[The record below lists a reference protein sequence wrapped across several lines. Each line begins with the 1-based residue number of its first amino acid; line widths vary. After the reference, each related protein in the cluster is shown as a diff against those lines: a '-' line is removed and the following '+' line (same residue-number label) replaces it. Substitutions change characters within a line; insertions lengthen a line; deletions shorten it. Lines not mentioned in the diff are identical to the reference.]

1 MDIDSDSDSIE
12 TTAVLLG
19 YAEKEPTGDTSSHLG
34 GEPVTLP
41 FPFPPLLF
49 ALIRT
54 NPYEFSHS
62 LTHKLL
68 CDSQTWL
75 HPNSPPDAR
84 LAKCEH
90 CKNMMS
96 LLLQLNGEIP
106 ESPHARMFY
115 LFACRTK
122 TCRRRKNYAKVL
134 RAVMRST
141 EVPEE
146 PEVPVNFPK
155 KEEFPG
161 LEKQKKVEAVQQGNF
176 LFGGSSKP
184 AVGSN
189 PFSMGSTTSNSNPF
203 STVSTTNNTT
213 PSSSYTATPNPLSS
227 PPAQQSPS
235 RAPQTSTKSLTKSFA
250 ETLKFAEGGLP
261 SHETGDTRCFGPAEP
276 WPEKL
281 PYKYPLFHL
290 DAEYE
295 AIEKTTGL
303 KAHQLKKYERLM
315 SQAEEDGDEEK
326 EGSKSEQDSNTPS
339 NGQID
344 DDVFQR
350 FADRIANNPEQVLR
364 YERGSTPLFYAVSD
378 EVGRLLNPNDAGF
391 LATRIP
397 KCGNCGDSTRV
408 FEFQITPH
416 AIAVLEGDEE
426 GFDGMDWGTIMAF
439 TCKCVPKVLDRNRV
453 GYVEEYVSVQW
464 EK

>member
-1 MDIDSDSDSIE
+1 
-12 TTAVLLG
+12 
-19 YAEKEPTGDTSSHLG
+19 
-34 GEPVTLP
+34 
-41 FPFPPLLF
+41 
-49 ALIRT
+49 
-54 NPYEFSHS
+54 
-62 LTHKLL
+62 
-68 CDSQTWL
+68 
-75 HPNSPPDAR
+75 
-84 LAKCEH
+84 
-90 CKNMMS
+90 MMS

-146 PEVPVNFPK
+146 SEVPVNVPK
-155 KEEFPG
+155 KEDFPG
-161 LEKQKKVEAVQQGNF
+161 FEKQKKVGAVQHGDF

-203 STVSTTNNTT
+203 STMSTTNNTT
-213 PSSSYTATPNPLSS
+213 LSSHTTASNPLST
-227 PPAQQSPS
+227 PPAQQSPP
-235 RAPQTSTKSLTKSFA
+235 RAPQTNTKSLTKSFA
-250 ETLKFAEGGLP
+250 ETLKLAEGGPP
-261 SHETGDTRCFGPAEP
+261 SHETGDIRYFGPAEP
-276 WPEKL
+276 WPEKP
-281 PYKYPLFHL
+281 PYRYPLFHL

-315 SQAEEDGDEEK
+315 SQAEEEGDDEK
-326 EGSKSEQDSNTPS
+326 EGGKSGQDSNTPS
-339 NGQID
+339 NDQID

-364 YERGSTPLFYAVSD
+364 YEHAGTPLFYAVSD
-378 EVGRLLNPNDAGF
+378 EVGRLLNPNDGGF

-397 KCGNCGDSTRV
+397 KCGNCGGSTRV

-439 TCKCVPKVLDRNRV
+439 TCKCVPKVLDKNRV

-464 EK
+464 EKQR

>member
-1 MDIDSDSDSIE
+1 
-12 TTAVLLG
+12 
-19 YAEKEPTGDTSSHLG
+19 
-34 GEPVTLP
+34 
-41 FPFPPLLF
+41 
-49 ALIRT
+49 
-54 NPYEFSHS
+54 
-62 LTHKLL
+62 
-68 CDSQTWL
+68 
-75 HPNSPPDAR
+75 
-84 LAKCEH
+84 
-90 CKNMMS
+90 MMS

-146 PEVPVNFPK
+146 SEVPVSVPK
-155 KEEFPG
+155 KEDFPV
-161 LEKQKKVEAVQQGNF
+161 LEKQKKVEVAQHGDF

-203 STVSTTNNTT
+203 STMPTTNNATFSSHTT
-213 PSSSYTATPNPLSS
+213 TSNPLST
-227 PPAQQSPS
+227 PPVQQSPP
-235 RAPQTSTKSLTKSFA
+235 RAPQTNTKSLTKSFA
-250 ETLKFAEGGLP
+250 ETLKLAEGGPP
-261 SHETGDTRCFGPAEP
+261 SHETGDIRYFGPAEP
-276 WPEKL
+276 WPEKP
-281 PYKYPLFHL
+281 PYRYPLFHL

-303 KAHQLKKYERLM
+303 KAHQLKKYEGLM
-315 SQAEEDGDEEK
+315 SQAEEDGDDEK
-326 EGSKSEQDSNTPS
+326 ESGKSGQDSNTPS
-339 NGQID
+339 NDQID

-364 YERGSTPLFYAVSD
+364 YERGGTPLFYAVSD
-378 EVGRLLNPNDAGF
+378 EVGRLLNPNDGGF

-397 KCGNCGDSTRV
+397 KCGNCGGSARV

-439 TCKCVPKVLDRNRV
+439 TCKCLPKVLDRNRV

-464 EK
+464 EKQR

>member
-1 MDIDSDSDSIE
+1 MDIDSDSIE
-12 TTAVLLG
+12 TTTVLLG

-90 CKNMMS
+90 CKNIMS

-276 WPEKL
+276 RPEKL

-326 EGSKSEQDSNTPS
+326 EGTKSEQDSNTPS
-339 NGQID
+339 NDQID

-464 EK
+464 EKQR

>member
-1 MDIDSDSDSIE
+1 MGSNSKTKMDIDSDSDSDSIE
-12 TTAVLLG
+12 TTSVLLG
-19 YAEKEPTGDTSSHLG
+19 YAEKEPTGDTSNHLG
-34 GEPVTLP
+34 GKP
-41 FPFPPLLF
+41 
-49 ALIRT
+49 
-54 NPYEFSHS
+54 
-62 LTHKLL
+62 
-68 CDSQTWL
+68 TWL

-84 LAKCEH
+84 LAKCDH
-90 CKNMMS
+90 CNKLMS

-141 EVPEE
+141 DVPVE
-146 PEVPVNFPK
+146 PEAPVNAPK
-155 KEEFPG
+155 KE
-161 LEKQKKVEAVQQGNF
+161 VEVAQHGDF

-184 AVGSN
+184 AAGSN
-189 PFSMGSTTSNSNPF
+189 PFSTTSNSNPF
-203 STVSTTNNTT
+203 STGSTTNNAN
-213 PSSSYTATPNPLSS
+213 PFSSSTTSSNPFSS
-227 PPAQQSPS
+227 PPAQQQSPP
-235 RAPQTSTKSLTKSFA
+235 PQASTKSLTKSFA
-250 ETLKFAEGGLP
+250 ETLKLAEGGLP
-261 SHETGDTRCFGPAEP
+261 SHETGDTRYFGPAEP

-281 PYKYPLFHL
+281 PHEYPLFYL

-315 SQAEEDGDEEK
+315 SQAEEDDEDEK
-326 EGSKSEQDSNTPS
+326 EGGKSAQDDAPS
-339 NGQID
+339 NDQID

-364 YERGSTPLFYAVSD
+364 YERGGTPLFYAVSD
-378 EVGRLLNPNDAGF
+378 EVGKLLNPNDEGF
-391 LATRIP
+391 LHKRIP
-397 KCGNCGDSTRV
+397 KCANCGGSTRV

-426 GFDGMDWGTIMAF
+426 GFDGVDWGTIMAF
-439 TCKCVPKVLDRNRV
+439 TCKCVPKELDNNRV
-453 GYVEEYVSVQW
+453 GYAEEYVSVQW
-464 EK
+464 EKQR